1 MQRRCVARGT
11 SVTVKIF
18 FLLRYSPSLHYT
30 SNYPEKRI
38 PFVLLTTEKGID
50 RTVYYIQI
58 GYVIIDTV
66 FNTLYIVQ
74 FNCTLLN
81 QLAILE

>member
-11 SVTVKIF
+11 SVKIF

-38 PFVLLTTEKGID
+38 PYVLLTTEKELTGQSN
-50 RTVYYIQI
+50 TQI

-66 FNTLYIVQ
+66 CSTLYS
-74 FNCTLLN
+74 TL
-81 QLAILE
+81 